1 MGHWL
6 FVGLTDLF
14 TVSKEVFVFGFTCIL
29 RRLFNA
35 VVSAHRC
42 NGNKVCCRC
51 NGAQKR
57 LQISLWKQLQLYTA
71 RYHIASYMITRRI
84 KNNRTIMTRCEYE
97 YSTCAQKLAVSD
109 LVLGISENKPIKLE
123 HVVTCT
129 FNLAQCPTAGCCHLV
144 NVSK

>member
-1 MGHWL
+1 
-6 FVGLTDLF
+6 
-14 TVSKEVFVFGFTCIL
+14 
-29 RRLFNA
+29 
-35 VVSAHRC
+35 
-42 NGNKVCCRC
+42 
-51 NGAQKR
+51 
-57 LQISLWKQLQLYTA
+57 
-71 RYHIASYMITRRI
+71 
-84 KNNRTIMTRCEYE
+84 MTRCEYE